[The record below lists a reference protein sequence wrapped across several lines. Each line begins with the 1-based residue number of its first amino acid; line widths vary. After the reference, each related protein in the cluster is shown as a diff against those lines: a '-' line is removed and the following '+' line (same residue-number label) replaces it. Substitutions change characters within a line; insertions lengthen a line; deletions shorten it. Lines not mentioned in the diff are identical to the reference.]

1 MRDLV
6 LRLRES
12 VRACRALDRSALLAE
27 AADEIARLSHMDT
40 LTFTIEGDPVPQPRA
55 RISTRGG
62 FGRAY
67 TPGDHPI
74 HAYRAAVAAAAREA
88 GATPSDQVPITLI
101 VDLVFARPK
110 SHYRKSGLKPDAP
123 KLPRADCSNVLKGIE
138 DSLNGVAWVDDTQ
151 VGKVIVEKSFGSEG
165 RTTIRIT

>member
-1 MRDLV
+1 MKT
-6 LRLRES
+6 
-12 VRACRALDRSALLAE
+12 
-27 AADEIARLSHMDT
+27 I
-40 LTFTIEGDPVPQPRA
+40 TFTVEGDPVPQPRA

-67 TPGDHPI
+67 TPSDHAI
-74 HAYRAAVAAAAREA
+74 HAYRAAVAAAAKAA
-88 GATPSDQVPITLI
+88 GAEPTDAVPITLI

-138 DSLNGVAWVDDTQ
+138 DSLNGVAYVDDTQ
-151 VGKVIVEKSFGSEG
+151 IGKVVIEKSFGTEG
-165 RTTIRIT
+165 RTTVRIS